1 MNTTRK
7 GLILL
12 ISGIIIAFFPGV
24 ISSLFYIIGM
34 AVIIFSV
41 INIIRSL
48 TAGNRLIIPDII
60 GIIIGGAITSLPHFV
75 QTIIP
80 LTIGLIL
87 AFNGID
93 YAVRAFNNNGGSRI
107 VNAILASIDLVLGGT
122 LLFNL
127 ISAGNATRII
137 AGIVMIAT
145 GIYDCISGK
154 KSGGNN
160 GDIIDL

>member
-12 ISGIIIAFFPGV
+12 ISGIIIAFFPNV

-48 TAGNRLIIPDII
+48 TSGSPNVIPDII
-60 GIIIGGAITSLPHFV
+60 GILIGGAITSLPRFV

-93 YAVRAFNNNGGSRI
+93 YAVRALNNNGSRI
-107 VNAILASIDLVLGGT
+107 VNAVLASIDLVLGGT

-127 ISAGNATRII
+127 LSAGNATRII

-145 GIYDCISGK
+145 GVYDCISDK
-154 KSGGNN
+154 KSGGSNSN
-160 GDIIDL
+160 IIDL

>member
-12 ISGIIIAFFPGV
+12 ISGIIIAFFPNV

-48 TAGNRLIIPDII
+48 TAGSPNVIPDII
-60 GIIIGGAITSLPHFV
+60 GILIGGAITSLPRFV

-93 YAVRAFNNNGGSRI
+93 YAVRALNNNGSRI
-107 VNAILASIDLVLGGT
+107 VNAVLASIDLVLGGT
-122 LLFNL
+122 LLFHL
-127 ISAGNATRII
+127 VSAGNATRII

-145 GIYDCISGK
+145 GVYDCISSK

-160 GDIIDL
+160 QNIIDL

>member
-12 ISGIIIAFFPGV
+12 ISGIIIAFFPNV
-24 ISSLFYIIGM
+24 ISSLFYIIGL

-48 TAGNRLIIPDII
+48 TSGSPHIIPDII
-60 GIIIGGAITSLPHFV
+60 GILIGGAITSLPRFV

-93 YAVRAFNNNGGSRI
+93 YAVRALNNNGSRI
-107 VNAILASIDLVLGGT
+107 VNAVLASIDLVLGGT

-127 ISAGNATRII
+127 LSAGNATRII

-145 GIYDCISGK
+145 GAYDCISDK
-154 KSGGNN
+154 KSGGSNSN
-160 GDIIDL
+160 IIDL